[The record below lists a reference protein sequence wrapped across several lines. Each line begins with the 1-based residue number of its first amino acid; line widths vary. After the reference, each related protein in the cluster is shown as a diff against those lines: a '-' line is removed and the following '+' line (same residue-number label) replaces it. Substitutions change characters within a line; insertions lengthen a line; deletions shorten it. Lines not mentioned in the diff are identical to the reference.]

1 MIDLHVKSEKIS
13 IFFLFFSK
21 IIYNIGKKIE
31 VSLMYTVYVIFIV
44 VLVLSFL
51 TGIIVL
57 ISERKNKKKRLI
69 LDKGRLIDEEVL

>member
-1 MIDLHVKSEKIS
+1 
-13 IFFLFFSK
+13 
-21 IIYNIGKKIE
+21 
-31 VSLMYTVYVIFIV
+31 MYTVYVIFIV